1 LAVHFTEEVIMEN
14 DKQVTSSHISIPEG
28 YYALNREER
37 RAFLRSILSGMSPN
51 ESVRNSASKTE
62 DETNTD

>member
-1 LAVHFTEEVIMEN
+1 MEN

>member
-1 LAVHFTEEVIMEN
+1 MKN
-14 DKQVTSSHISIPEG
+14 DKEAINSTHVTIPED

-37 RAFLRSILSGMSPN
+37 RAFLRAILNGMSPN